1 VTRPVLQTEGAAG
14 HRQPCRGPSVCTAH
28 GGHDFARRL
37 MLVRGK
43 HQTWGA
49 PASRRVF
56 RLPVAGPAW
65 RQITILWQQIARS
78 GATARP

>member
-56 RLPVAGPAW
+56 SAARGGAGLAANHNSLAANSKIGGNRTP
-65 RQITILWQQIARS
+65 
-78 GATARP
+78 